1 MVKHCIQEN
10 TSNLGGFLN
19 GREQERY
26 SMPLALSFLYNAIG
40 VIPTVVIIGIRK
52 KL

>member
-1 MVKHCIQEN
+1 MLSENIQEN

-26 SMPLALSFLYNAIG
+26 SMPLALSFLFSAIDPKRSFSG
-40 VIPTVVIIGIRK
+40 VK
-52 KL
+52 SLSE